1 MPRDLVAGE
10 FGDSS
15 AATADLE
22 KRVQIDEVND
32 TNVYD
37 GAN

>member
-1 MPRDLVAGE
+1 MPSDLVV
-10 FGDSS
+10 GDSGYSS

-22 KRVQIDEVND
+22 KRVRIDEVND

-37 GAN
+37 ERN

>member
-1 MPRDLVAGE
+1 MPRDLVAGDS
-10 FGDSS
+10 GYSS

-22 KRVQIDEVND
+22 KRVRIDEVND

-37 GAN
+37 ERN